1 MSQMSG
7 DFMYEQPKAS
17 SNTLGLVGFILA
29 FCLSPIG
36 LLLSLIGLTKSPRG
50 FAIAGVI
57 VGLVGTAIWG
67 VLGYGAYFVGTVAL
81 GAKKSADALTAVQTN
96 IEGAKSAAGEYPAD
110 LTAIAANVD
119 AFGNPFV
126 YERSADKMGYLLT
139 SKGKDGQSGT
149 PDDVS
154 TIQGVTGDL
163 NIVLA
168 SMGAGGGLFGS
179 AGGGQAGQG
188 IQLATHMMLIQ
199 MALDNEQ
206 KKSGSLPESLDK
218 TTGLVS
224 SLLTD
229 PWGSAFVYTR
239 SSDGQS
245 FELRS
250 NGPDKAPGTADDQDS
265 KKITGDFNQI
275 QKQAKQQQQQQQ
287 GGGN

>member
-57 VGLVGTAIWG
+57 VGLIGTVIWA
-67 VLGYGAYFVGTVAL
+67 VLGYVVYL
-81 GAKKSADALTAVQTN
+81 GGVTILQAKKSADALTAVQTN
-96 IEGAKSAAGEYPAD
+96 IEGAKSAEGEYPAD

-139 SKGKDGQSGT
+139 SKGKDGQAGT

-154 TIQGVTGDL
+154 SIQGASEM
-163 NIVLA
+163 NIAFA
-168 SMGAGGGLFGS
+168 SVGAGGGIFGG
-179 AGGGQAGQG
+179 AGGGQAGQAM
-188 IQLATHMMLIQ
+188 QLAMHMMLIQ
-199 MALDNEQ
+199 IAVTSQQE
-206 KKSGSLPESLDK
+206 KSGSLPESLDK

-250 NGPDKAPGTADDQDS
+250 NGPDKTPGTADDQDS

-275 QKQAKQQQQQQQ
+275 QKQAKQQQQ